1 MFWRNFIFKPFEID
15 GIEFTEEEVKT
26 IFENY
31 ANELI
36 KVKKEIQELKKENE
50 KLMQENKDLWE
61 DIDDMKDHLIDVLN
75 DRHETVKVLEKV
87 KDYVNEIYENSK
99 L

>member
-15 GIEFTEEEVKT
+15 GVEFTEEEVKT

-31 ANELI
+31 AKELI
-36 KVKKEIQELKKENE
+36 QVKQENMQLKKDNE

-61 DIDDMKDHLIDVLN
+61 DLDAMKDHLIDVLN
-75 DRHETVKVLEKV
+75 DRAETVRVLEKV
-87 KDYVNEIYENSK
+87 KEYVDNAVTESK
-99 L
+99 Q